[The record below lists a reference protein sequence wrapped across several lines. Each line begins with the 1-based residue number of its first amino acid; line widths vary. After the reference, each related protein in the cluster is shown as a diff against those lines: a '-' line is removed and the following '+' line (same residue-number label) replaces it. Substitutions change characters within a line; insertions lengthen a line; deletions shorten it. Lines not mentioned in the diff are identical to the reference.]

1 MENKFKHLKN
11 LNIEELVGN
20 NINVK
25 PSYNRTLEVAKNI
38 RNAFASSKANLLNF
52 VNSLSELEDK
62 IHASVNEN
70 ELNSFKDQL
79 LGLVN
84 TFNVALIASF
94 SRVRKYVNIKL
105 DTSRI
110 DNPENVPNS
119 SSLYLKTD
127 IPGSIKASI
136 ICSIPGML
144 LHINNFNERV
154 VLKISQ
160 PKYMGI
166 DDPEFTVMKEY
177 ILLPSLFVE
186 YDTGSEEVFNDG
198 TTVKKLLQSMINY
211 NDVPNLENLTN
222 EDEPFYNEIAGA
234 LDFFD
239 KNIEAMENA
248 HKSITNM
255 ANIDS

>member
-20 NINVK
+20 NVNAK
-25 PSYNRTLEVAKNI
+25 PSYNKTLEVAKNV
-38 RNAFASSKANLLNF
+38 RNAFASCKASLLNF

-62 IHASVNEN
+62 IYPSENEN

-84 TFNVALIASF
+84 TLNLSLVASF
-94 SRVRKYVNIKL
+94 SRVRRHVNIKL

-127 IPGSIKASI
+127 IPGSIKASVI
-136 ICSIPGML
+136 SSIPGML
-144 LHINNFNERV
+144 IHINNYNDRV
-154 VLKISQ
+154 VLKINE

-166 DDPEFTVMKEY
+166 DDPEFTETKEY
-177 ILLPSLFVE
+177 ILLPSLLVE
-186 YDTGSEEVFNDG
+186 YEAGSEPVFNDG
-198 TTVKKLLQSMINY
+198 NTVKKLLQSMINY
-211 NDVPNLENLTN
+211 NDVPNLEDLTN

-234 LDFFD
+234 LEFFD